1 MNTPMTSRRKQN
13 GVVLFIALIVLI
25 AMSLAGVALW
35 RSIGTGV
42 LIAGNV
48 AMQRASVTS
57 SDGGIEAARL
67 WLMAA
72 SPTTLAVDQPQGFRS
87 NWDERF
93 DATTFDWANLG
104 APVTNFGQAAGA
116 PDAAGF
122 ATQYVI
128 HRMCKMPNTGY
139 NAPNQQCLLV
149 SIAGGSGSRGGGA
162 YGATPLSGQ
171 TFIYYRVTARALGP
185 RNTVSYTQSIMY

>member
-1 MNTPMTSRRKQN
+1 MTNSRIATMITPRKQQ

-42 LIAGNV
+42 LIAGNI
-48 AMQRASVTS
+48 AMQRGAVTS
-57 SDGGIEAARL
+57 SDAGIEGARA

-72 SPTTLAVDQPQGFRS
+72 SPTVLNTTQSQGYIS

-93 DATTFDWANLG
+93 DASTFDWDTLG
-104 APVTNFGQAAGA
+104 TPGPAT
-116 PDAAGF
+116 DSAGF
-122 ATQYVI
+122 ATRYIV
-128 HRMCKMPNTGY
+128 HRMCKLPNVGT
-139 NAPNQQCLLV
+139 NAPSQQCLTV
-149 SIAGGSGSRGGGA
+149 SVSGGSSSRSGGT
-162 YGATPLSGQ
+162 YGVTPLSG
-171 TFIYYRVTARALGP
+171 TTYIYYRITSRAVGP